1 MKVIGK
7 TRVFKND
14 YNGNTYYTTSISNK
28 KEDGTYENMSISVQF
43 RKGQEVEGNIE
54 INDSFLTFYKDKNG
68 MPKIKLVI
76 MEYTKAMTDDFV
88 NVSVDEEELPF

>member
-1 MKVIGK
+1 MKVTGK

-28 KEDGTYENMSISVQF
+28 KEDGTYENMYISIQF
-43 RKGQEVEGNIE
+43 KKGMEVEGNID
-54 INDSFLTFYKDKNG
+54 ITDSFLTFYKDKNG
-68 MPKIKLVI
+68 IPKIKLVI

-88 NVSVDEEELPF
+88 NVPIDEGLPF

>member
-1 MKVIGK
+1 MKVTGK
-7 TRVFKND
+7 TRIFKNE

-76 MEYTKAMTDDFV
+76 MEYTKEMTDDFV
-88 NVSVDEEELPF
+88 NVPVDEGLPF

>member
-7 TRVFKND
+7 CRVFKND
-14 YNGNTYYTTSISNK
+14 YNGNIFYTTSISNK

-88 NVSVDEEELPF
+88 NVPVDEELPF